1 MLFLKLGITIL
12 EATVDNNQTI
22 KITSMVPALARQI
35 GSPKMYLDLENR
47 GVINETMLRQVA
59 TQVPTGFAD
68 TTVFAI
74 DPTNIP
80 P

>member
-1 MLFLKLGITIL
+1 
-12 EATVDNNQTI
+12 
-22 KITSMVPALARQI
+22 
-35 GSPKMYLDLENR
+35 MYLDLENR
-47 GVINETMLRQVA
+47 GYIDENMLKLVA

-74 DPTNIP
+74 DPNNIP